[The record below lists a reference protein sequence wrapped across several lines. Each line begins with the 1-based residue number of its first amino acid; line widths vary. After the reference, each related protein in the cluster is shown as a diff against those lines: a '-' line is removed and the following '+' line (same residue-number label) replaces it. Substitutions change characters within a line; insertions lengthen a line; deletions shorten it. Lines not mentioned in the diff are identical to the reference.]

1 MFPHSSLKT
10 AGLVFSILLVAI
22 VAACGGDFET
32 YTGEENTV
40 PGHLLPRTAFLVEH
54 PISISEATSRNM
66 EPYVIAPLAMEPGQT
81 FQFVVGVFDCCIF
94 TRPVQADVSWTID
107 PREGATIDA
116 ATGVFTVNP
125 ATAHGSVFIVGANI
139 ENGAHTPSTEITV
152 FTRDMNPFIGSW
164 REDDAGSIGE
174 LLFTADGQYTVTW
187 TMLEDYMD
195 LFGTYEF
202 VTATGEIE
210 FNFEWDRIKTAGFS
224 GAGSFR
230 FEEGNLILE
239 GICTGGP
246 DSKLG
251 TGDKVCFHRFV
262 PRS

>member
-1 MFPHSSLKT
+1 MFPHSNLKKV
-10 AGLVFSILLVAI
+10 ALALSILIVAI
-22 VAACGGDFET
+22 VTACGGDSGT

-40 PGHLLPRTAFLVEH
+40 PGHLLPRTPFLVEH
-54 PISISEATSRNM
+54 PVSISEADSRKM
-66 EPYVIAPLAMEPGQT
+66 KPYVIAPLAMEPGQA
-81 FQFVVGVFDCCIF
+81 FRFAVGVYDCCVV
-94 TRPVQADVSWTID
+94 TLPVQADISWTID
-107 PREGATIDA
+107 PRAGATIDP
-116 ATGVFTVNP
+116 ATGVFTVDP
-125 ATAHGSVFIVGANI
+125 ETAHCSVFTVGANI
-139 ENGAHTPSTEITV
+139 ENGAHNPSTEIMV
-152 FTRDMNPFIGSW
+152 FTQEMNPFIGSW
-164 REDDAGSIGE
+164 REDEAGNIGE
-174 LLFTADGQYTVTW
+174 LLFTTDGQYTVTW

-202 VTATGEIE
+202 ATATGEIE

-251 TGDKVCFHRFV
+251 TGDEVCSHRFI

>member
-1 MFPHSSLKT
+1 MLRTSTLKN
-10 AGLVFSILLVAI
+10 AGLALSILLVAI
-22 VAACGGDFET
+22 VAACGGGFET

-40 PGHLLPRTAFLVEH
+40 PGHLLPRTEFLVEY

-66 EPYVIAPLAMEPGQT
+66 KPYVIGPLAMEPGQT
-81 FQFVVGVFDCCIF
+81 FQFAVGVYDCCVF
-94 TRPVQADVSWTID
+94 TRPVQADVSWTVD
-107 PREGATIDA
+107 PRAGATIDA
-116 ATGVFTVNP
+116 ETGVFTVDP
-125 ATAHGSVFIVGANI
+125 ETAHGSVFTVGANI
-139 ENGAHTPSTEITV
+139 ENGAHNPSTKITV
-152 FTRDMNPFIGSW
+152 FTQEMNPFIGSW

-174 LLFTADGQYTVTW
+174 LLFTTDGQYTVTW

-202 VTATGEIE
+202 VTATGAIE

-224 GAGSFR
+224 GTGSFR
-230 FEEGNLILE
+230 FEEENLILE

-251 TGDKVCFHRFV
+251 TGDKVCLHRFV